1 MPSQFCLSLGF
12 IGNQLC
18 PDLKEGEGEGRIRD
32 GSRWGKWCFVQEM
45 EIGPSVT
52 GSSPFALLPEILP
65 LLTKGLGTQ

>member
-1 MPSQFCLSLGF
+1 MALA
-12 IGNQLC
+12 
-18 PDLKEGEGEGRIRD
+18 GEGGVY
-32 GSRWGKWCFVQEM
+32 VQEM